1 MLNDLWRKKKS
12 EFLEFNENEGTK
24 YPNLW
29 DTIKAMHNKMFIEL
43 CLFKKLERFHTT
55 NLTAHLQPEEET
67 EASTL
72 QRSRWHE
79 IVNRET
85 KKTIQRINKTKSCLI
100 NSEIP
105 FYTHHKSK
113 DTAIPLLGIYPKDA
127 SPCHLKETCSTMFI
141 KP

>member
-29 DTIKAMHNKMFIEL
+29 DTIKAMHNKMFIEI
-43 CLFKKLERFHTT
+43 CLLKKLERFLTT

-100 NSEIP
+100 NSKIP
-105 FYTHHKSK
+105 FYTHITKAKTQLYHSWAYIQKMLHHITSRRL
-113 DTAIPLLGIYPKDA
+113 AQL
-127 SPCHLKETCSTMFI
+127 CS
-141 KP
+141 